1 MTIRSHRSQDI
12 DLDLRWNIT
21 ELGHKALRDIGSTGF
36 SYGGN
41 PVSLNELVFRHP
53 RRCDWCGN
61 PATFSIGNLKTPH
74 GRHHF
79 CDSARCLVY
88 RRLVDWAET
97 RD

>member
-21 ELGHKALRDIGSTGF
+21 ELGRKALRDIGPTGCPPD
-36 SYGGN
+36 GN
-41 PVSLNELVFRHP
+41 PVGVDELGFRHP

-61 PATFSIGNLKTPH
+61 HATLSIGSLKTLH

-79 CDSARCLVY
+79 CESAPCLVY
-88 RRLVDWAET
+88 RHLVDWAET

>member
-1 MTIRSHRSQDI
+1 MTNRSIRCQGI

-21 ELGHKALRDIGSTGF
+21 ELGRKALRDSSLTGLPF
-36 SYGGN
+36 GGN
-41 PVSLNELVFRHP
+41 PVGVDELVFRHP

-79 CDSARCLVY
+79 CESAPCLVY